1 MSVKKSVQG
10 YWTVILNESGLV
22 MFKSLSRK
30 NCSDWLAMYTQEVS
44 SDEVE
49 E

>member
-1 MSVKKSVQG
+1 MSVKKNSDG
-10 YWTVILNESGLV
+10 LWTVILNESGLV

-30 NCSDWLAMYTQEVS
+30 NCADWLAMYTQEG
-44 SDEVE
+44 E